1 MPKSVSIRRIDTP
14 NLTNRYTFARIDTPR
29 FPSFS
34 YLCRRST
41 FIREMNITDFYNGAP
56 VLTTVLTLAYVA
68 VMGVF
73 AYMLIRMYRK

>member
-1 MPKSVSIRRIDTP
+1 
-14 NLTNRYTFARIDTPR
+14 
-29 FPSFS
+29 
-34 YLCRRST
+34 
-41 FIREMNITDFYNGAP
+41 MNITDFYNGAP